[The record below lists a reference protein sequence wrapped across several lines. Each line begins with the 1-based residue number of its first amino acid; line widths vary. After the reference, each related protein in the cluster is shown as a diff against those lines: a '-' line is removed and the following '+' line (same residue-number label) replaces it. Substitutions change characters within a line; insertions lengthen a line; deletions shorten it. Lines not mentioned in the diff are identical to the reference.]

1 MPVGAIGLPLRQAG
15 TMRLTKRGRGA
26 ILFGAAWS
34 LLVVAAVAIG
44 SRSNPPTAAEICA
57 TPPVVVT
64 RAGVTLT
71 SEAMRAFQRAQT
83 VAHRRITVVQ
93 SYRSCAQQR
102 LACIN
107 ICGSAGGCPGTCA
120 PAGLSWHNRGEAVDL
135 TSGEVHSPTIVSAME
150 EAGWCQSVP
159 ANDPGHF
166 SFNGCH

>member
-1 MPVGAIGLPLRQAG
+1 MVARSRVVTEPRWSADG
-15 TMRLTKRGRGA
+15 TSV
-26 ILFGAAWS
+26 AWVES
-34 LLVVAAVAIG
+34 FASRTDLLVAAVD
-44 SRSNPPTAAEICA
+44 RS

-135 TSGEVHSPTIVSAME
+135 TSGEVNSPTIVSAME
-150 EAGWCQSVP
+150 EAGRCQSVP